1 MTQEEKQL
9 LLKDFCTR
17 LPYGVMFDYN
27 NNEPLKVEGIV
38 RDMVYFRG
46 YNYRTGGSECYAD
59 ITRCKP
65 YLRPMSSMTAAEEY
79 EYHQCKNADY
89 LAICKMEHAEMLET
103 AALWFSRA
111 IDWLNKHG
119 FDYRGLIPM
128 GLALP
133 ATEGMYN

>member
-1 MTQEEKQL
+1 MNEEKINL
-9 LLKDFCTR
+9 VLMDICGR
-17 LPYGVMFDYN
+17 LPHGVITKNCRNNFDVPAHMLPHVN
-27 NNEPLKVEGIV
+27 GIKLLIAEY
-38 RDMVYFRG
+38 DL
-46 YNYRTGGSECYAD
+46 
-59 ITRCKP
+59 KP

-133 ATEGMYN
+133 ATEGMYK

>member
-1 MTQEEKQL
+1 MNEEKINL
-9 LLKDFCTR
+9 VLMDICGR
-17 LPYGVMFDYN
+17 LPHGVITKNCKNNFDVPAHMLPHVN
-27 NNEPLKVEGIV
+27 GIKLLIAEY
-38 RDMVYFRG
+38 DL
-46 YNYRTGGSECYAD
+46 
-59 ITRCKP
+59 KP

-133 ATEGMYN
+133 ATEGMYK

>member
-1 MTQEEKQL
+1 MNEEKINL
-9 LLKDFCTR
+9 VLMDICGR
-17 LPYGVMFDYN
+17 LPHGVITKNCKNNFDVPAHMLPHVN
-27 NNEPLKVEGIV
+27 GIKLLIAEY
-38 RDMVYFRG
+38 DL
-46 YNYRTGGSECYAD
+46 
-59 ITRCKP
+59 KP

-89 LAICKMEHAEMLET
+89 LAICKMEHTEMLET

-133 ATEGMYN
+133 ATEDMYK